1 MPGRSQNIGTAAARP
16 RLKKALREALGMDP
30 PIGHALKVCFS
41 LASAN
46 PEKPFIAGRAMA
58 LQKKP
63 EFLFGCHNSVDVLM
77 LCWTTAH
84 A

>member
-16 RLKKALREALGMDP
+16 RLKKALREALG
-30 PIGHALKVCFS
+30 IGSPDRSRTEGVFQS
-41 LASAN
+41 SAN

-77 LCWTTAH
+77 LCWTAAH